1 MAGYK
6 IDRISSDF
14 KREISS
20 IMRELKDP
28 RVSQYMLS
36 VVRVEVT
43 NDLSYAKVYV
53 CAMEGFEAAKR
64 AVEGLKSASGFVRR
78 ELGSRLLIR
87 KIPELRFIADDS
99 IEYSS
104 KIAHMLDDLNDEV
117 KND

>member
-28 RVSQYMLS
+28 RVSGLMLS
-36 VVRVEVT
+36 VVRCEVT
-43 NDLSYAKVYV
+43 NDLSYAKIYV
-53 CAMEGFEAAKR
+53 CAMEGFDAAKR
-64 AVEGLKSASGFVRR
+64 AVEGLKSAGGYIRR
-78 ELGSRLLIR
+78 ELGSRLSIR

-104 KIAHMLDDLNDEV
+104 KIAQMLEDLSDEV